1 MKKLMVGSNYDPI
14 LPQVF
19 KELNDKYES
28 SGIRIDEVYGSIQA
42 IKIFGTARPDFRVPD
57 ISLAEFAKSV
67 AELNAAGIAV
77 NYTDNT
83 PLINKKDIDI
93 EHVKRTLKYLEEL
106 GVKRLT
112 VCHPLAME
120 IIGKYST
127 LPVEVSTIYRA
138 NTVYQL
144 RELKDRNPNINKV
157 CLDVALNRDFE
168 KIKEL
173 KAECDKL
180 GIDLELLANEFC
192 ITDCADRV
200 QCYNEHAQ
208 CKTEKDTSL
217 FNRYP
222 MGICTKLRN
231 SKSPIEWVRARFV
244 LPQSMSYYQEKFGI
258 DRFKVTG
265 RTHPT
270 PYIIWIAET
279 YLKQHYEG
287 NLLQLWA
294 DVKNIKRVAD
304 GKEDFLNP
312 KFDIDASGF
321 ETEFIQEYENL
332 ELKNLDAEYA
342 FLQERLDKYLVQH

>member
-14 LPQVF
+14 LPQEF
-19 KELNDKYES
+19 AKLNEQYEK

-57 ISLAEFAKSV
+57 ISLESFEKSV
-67 AELNAAGIAV
+67 SELNAAGISV

-83 PLINKKDIDI
+83 PIVNKNNIDV
-93 EHVKRTLKYLEEL
+93 EHVKTTLRYLERI
-106 GVKRLT
+106 GIKRLT

-127 LPVEVSTIYRA
+127 LPIEVSTIYRA

-144 RELKDRNPNINKV
+144 RELKSRNPNINKV
-157 CLDVALNRDFE
+157 CLDVALNRDFD

-173 KAECDKL
+173 KNECDNL
-180 GIDLELLANEFC
+180 GIDLEILANEFC

-208 CKTEKDTSL
+208 CKTVEETGL

-244 LPQSMSYYQEKFGI
+244 LPQSMDYYVENFGI
-258 DRFKVTG
+258 ERFKVTG

-270 PYIIWIAET
+270 PYILWIAEE
-279 YLKQHYEG
+279 YLKQHYTG

-321 ETEFIQEYENL
+321 DTEFIKQYQDNRF
-332 ELKNLDAEYA
+332 KNLDAEYQ
-342 FLQERLDKYLVQH
+342 FLEERLKLFIKEH